1 MIEICDIRFRWD
13 SKTPVV
19 LNIPSF
25 QILAGELVFL
35 EGPSGSGKTT
45 LLNLLSGMVL
55 PEQGSVSV
63 NGEIITRLTDGA
75 RDRFR
80 ADHIGVMFQ
89 MFNLIPYLS
98 SLANVTL
105 PCSFSS
111 RRSTMAAKN
120 GGSLANEA
128 SRLLTRMQLGD
139 VATINS
145 PAYQLSIGQQ
155 QRVAAARSLI
165 GSPELIIVDEPT
177 SALDNEACQMFIKLL
192 FEEVK
197 KAEMTLIFISHDTR
211 LAEYF
216 DRRISLVDINQIA

>member
-1 MIEICDIRFRWD
+1 
-13 SKTPVV
+13 
-19 LNIPSF
+19 
-25 QILAGELVFL
+25 
-35 EGPSGSGKTT
+35 
-45 LLNLLSGMVL
+45 
-55 PEQGSVSV
+55 
-63 NGEIITRLTDGA
+63 
-75 RDRFR
+75 
-80 ADHIGVMFQ
+80 

-98 SLANVTL
+98 PLANVTL

-111 RRSTMAAKN
+111 RRSTIAAKN

-128 SRLLTRMQLGD
+128 LRLLTRMQLGD

-177 SALDNEACQMFIKLL
+177 SALDNEACQMFIRLL

-197 KAEMTLIFISHDTR
+197 KAEMTLMFISHDTR